1 MITEI
6 RIDENYHTTSLFD
19 SMKTGD
25 IYKVPFEK
33 SRHNGIKMEASRRNR
48 DARLTGELQGRL
60 DIMFRV
66 SETESPGYS
75 TIIRLK

>member
-6 RIDENYHTTSLFD
+6 TIDESYHTTRLFD
-19 SMKTGD
+19 GMKTGD
-25 IYKVPFEK
+25 IYKVPFDR

-48 DARLTGELQGRL
+48 DARLTGVLQGKL